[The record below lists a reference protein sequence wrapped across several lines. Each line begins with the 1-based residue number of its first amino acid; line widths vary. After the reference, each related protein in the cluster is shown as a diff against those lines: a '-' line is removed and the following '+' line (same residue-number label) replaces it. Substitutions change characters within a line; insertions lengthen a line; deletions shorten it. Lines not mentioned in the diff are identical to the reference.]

1 MRQTVITIPAIKEIR
16 KKIRVAAYVR
26 VSTSKEDQLNS
37 FAAQYIH
44 YRKLFEDSEFEEL
57 VDVYSDEGVS
67 GTTTIH
73 RDGFNRMLDD
83 CEKGLIEKI
92 YVKSVSRFGRN
103 TTESI
108 SHIRYLKTLG
118 ISVYFEKENLDTAI
132 EETEFRLTVMEYQAQ

>member
-37 FAAQYIH
+37 FAAQYVH
-44 YRKLFEDSEFEEL
+44 YTKLFEDSEFEEL

-67 GTTTIH
+67 DTTTIH

-83 CEKGLIEKI
+83 CKK
-92 YVKSVSRFGRN
+92 V
-103 TTESI
+103 
-108 SHIRYLKTLG
+108 
-118 ISVYFEKENLDTAI
+118 
-132 EETEFRLTVMEYQAQ
+132 